1 MFKLLER
8 FNRKG
13 YGELSQY
20 CTVDFLKT
28 NCIIHD
34 NEFLGP
40 ENPNNTY

>member
-20 CTVDFLKT
+20 CTVDFKK

-34 NEFLGP
+34 YEFLGP